1 MRIMNIPDIT
11 IAIDGYSSTGKSTLA
26 KLIASEFAFSYLD
39 SGAVYRCITLIA
51 QEKGFIDS
59 ENNIDEQGLT
69 RELDNIDIYF
79 KYENNGNQTYI
90 GNRIVEKEIRSLK
103 VAEQVSPIS
112 TLPFVR
118 NYVDKKL
125 RELGGKKRVVMDGR
139 DIGTTVFPDAEVKIF
154 VTAQAEIRAQRRY
167 KEMVAKGEKPVF
179 ENIVKNLEE
188 RDYIDSHREVSPLR
202 KADDAFVLDN
212 SDMTLREELI
222 WAKGLIQGK
231 FGLLQ

>member
-59 ENNIDEQGLT
+59 ENNIDGQGLT

-90 GNRIVEKEIRSLK
+90 GQRNVEKEIRSLK

-154 VTAQAEIRAQRRY
+154 VTAQAEIRAERRY

-188 RDYIDSHREVSPLR
+188 RDYIDSHREISPLR

>member
-59 ENNIDEQGLT
+59 ENNIDERGLT

-154 VTAQAEIRAQRRY
+154 VTAQAEIRAERRY

>member
-59 ENNIDEQGLT
+59 ENNIDEQGLI

-112 TLPFVR
+112 TLLFVR

-154 VTAQAEIRAQRRY
+154 VTAQSEIRAERRY

>member
-1 MRIMNIPDIT
+1 MHIMNIPDIT

-59 ENNIDEQGLT
+59 ENNIDGQGLT

-90 GNRIVEKEIRSLK
+90 GQRNVEKEIRSLK

-154 VTAQAEIRAQRRY
+154 VTAQAEIRAERRY
-167 KEMVAKGEKPVF
+167 KEMAAKGEKPVF

-188 RDYIDSHREVSPLR
+188 RDYIDSHREISPLR

>member
-1 MRIMNIPDIT
+1 MNIPDIT

-59 ENNIDEQGLT
+59 ENNIDERGLT

-154 VTAQAEIRAQRRY
+154 VTAQAEIRAERRY